1 MTTITIL
8 PEEKKFRA
16 VAGKKESVGRTAGEA
31 LDALTAQLDDDENST
46 LLIIQNQRPD
56 NFFGAN
62 ERKRL
67 SELMSKKEDRELST
81 KEASELEKLV
91 EAELNGARRRAEELV
106 GGLKP

>member
-16 VAGKKESVGRTAGEA
+16 VAGKKQSVGRTAGEA
-31 LDALTAQLDDDENST
+31 LDALTAQLGDDESGT
-46 LLIIQNQRPD
+46 LLVIQNQRPD
-56 NFFGAN
+56 KFFGSEEQN
-62 ERKRL
+62 RL
-67 SELMSKKEDRELST
+67 SELMSKMEDQTLSAE
-81 KEASELEKLV
+81 EATELEKLV